1 MPDEPTSFLI
11 AGCGV
16 SGRGAARLASFL
28 HYDYALVDEKDSPE
42 LRDFVRSLEH
52 PPKQVCFGWK
62 PGDPLP
68 SAGQAVLS
76 PGIRGTSPLYQ
87 ALKNAVPRLA
97 GELDFAL
104 KHLPCPFVGVTGT
117 NGKTTVTELT
127 AALLNASGLRTQ
139 AAGNIGDSLSDAVI
153 RALRR
158 EIDCVV
164 VEISSFQLETMDIPH
179 PAAAVL
185 LNLASDHMDRYDSP
199 EAYAAVKFKLLRGM
213 GSGCILNHELRGI
226 ARRYLNPRVPRLTF
240 STTRKTAFY
249 SMRGDFFC
257 RDGKELFAASPL
269 PLKGRHNQENI
280 LAALGLLESVRG
292 VDALRSPAV
301 YQALL
306 DFKPAAHRQEL
317 FLEKDG
323 VRYVDDSKA
332 TNPHAVNAALTA
344 VPSNSKVI
352 LILGGQDKEMD
363 FNELLPYLRHVKLAL
378 CVGQAAGRIFDV
390 VRGSVTARLCGSFEE
405 AVGQACRAARRGDT
419 VLLSP
424 ACASFDMFRGY
435 AERGEVF
442 QRLVREN
449 LEGRK

>member
-1 MPDEPTSFLI
+1 MPDDPSSFLI

-28 HYDYALVDEKDSPE
+28 HYDYFLLDEKDSPD
-42 LRDFVRSLEH
+42 LRDFVSTLEH
-52 PPKQVCFGWK
+52 PPKEVCFGWK
-62 PGDPLP
+62 QGDPIP
-68 SAGQAVLS
+68 SADQAVIS
-76 PGIRGTSPLYQ
+76 PGIRAASSLYQ
-87 ALKNAVPRLA
+87 TIEKAIPRLA

-104 KHLPCPFVGVTGT
+104 KRLPCPFVGVTGT

-127 AALLNASGLRTQ
+127 AALLKASGLPTQ

-153 RALRR
+153 RALRH

-185 LNLASDHMDRYDSP
+185 LNLASDHMDRYESP
-199 EAYAAVKFKLLRGM
+199 EDYAAVKFKLLRGM
-213 GSGCILNHELRGI
+213 SSGCILNHELRGV
-226 ARRYLNPRVPRLTF
+226 AQQYLNPRVPRLTF
-240 STTRKTAFY
+240 SAKRKTAFY

-269 PLKGRHNQENI
+269 PLKGRHNMENI
-280 LAALGLLESVRG
+280 LASLGLLEAVRG

-306 DFKPAAHRQEL
+306 NFHPAAHRQEL
-317 FLEKDG
+317 FLVKDG
-323 VRYVDDSKA
+323 IRYVDDSKA
-332 TNPHAVNAALTA
+332 TNPHAVNAALDA
-344 VPSNSKVI
+344 VPVKSRVI
-352 LILGGQDKEMD
+352 LLLGGQDKDMD
-363 FNELLPYLRHVKLAL
+363 FNELLPHLSPVKLAL
-378 CVGQAAGRIFDV
+378 CVGQAAERIFDV
-390 VRGSVTARLCGSFEE
+390 IHPHVKAERCGSFED
-405 AVGQACRAARRGDT
+405 AVRRACQAASEGDT

-435 AERGEVF
+435 AERGDVF
-442 QRLVREN
+442 QSLVRKFLSEK
-449 LEGRK
+449 E

>member
-1 MPDEPTSFLI
+1 MPDEPSSFLI

-16 SGRGAARLASFL
+16 SGRGAARLASYL
-28 HYDYALVDEKDSPE
+28 HYDYSLVDEKDTPE
-42 LRDFVRSLEH
+42 LRDFVLSLDH
-52 PPKQVCFGWK
+52 PPKQVCFGWR
-62 PGDPLP
+62 PGTPLP
-68 SAGQAVLS
+68 HADLAVLS
-76 PGIRGTSPLYQ
+76 PGIRGTSTLYQ
-87 ALKNAVPRLA
+87 ALKDAIPRLS

-104 KHLPCPFVGVTGT
+104 KRLPCPYVGVTGT

-127 AALLNASGLRTQ
+127 AVLLNTAGLRTQ

-153 RALRR
+153 RALRH
-158 EIDCVV
+158 EIDCAV

-179 PAAAVL
+179 PTAAVL

-199 EAYAAVKFKLLRGM
+199 EDYAAVKFKLLRGM
-213 GSGCILNHELRGI
+213 SSGCILNHELRGV
-226 ARRYLNPRVPRLTF
+226 ARRYLSPRIPRLTF

-269 PLKGRHNQENI
+269 PLKGRHNMENI
-280 LAALGLLESVRG
+280 LASLGLLEAVCG
-292 VDALRSPAV
+292 VDALRSDAV

-306 DFKPAAHRQEL
+306 NFHPAAHRQQL

-323 VRYVDDSKA
+323 IRYVDDSKA
-332 TNPHAVNAALTA
+332 TNPHAVNAALAA
-344 VPSNSKVI
+344 VPEKSRVI
-352 LILGGQDKEMD
+352 LLLGGQDKDMD
-363 FNELLPYLRHVKLAL
+363 FNELLPYLKYVKLAL
-378 CVGQAAGRIFDV
+378 CIGQAAGRIYEV
-390 VRGSVTARLCGSFEE
+390 IHSHVRTERCASFEDAVRQACQTAR
-405 AVGQACRAARRGDT
+405 AGDT

-442 QRLVREN
+442 QSLVRKFLTE
-449 LEGRK
+449 KK